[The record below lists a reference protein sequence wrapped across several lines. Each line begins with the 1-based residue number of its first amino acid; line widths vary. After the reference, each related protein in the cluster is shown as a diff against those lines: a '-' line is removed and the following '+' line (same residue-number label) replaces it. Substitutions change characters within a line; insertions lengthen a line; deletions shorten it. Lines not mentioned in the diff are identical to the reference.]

1 MKVLAVIIGLFVIGL
16 LSNIPTSF
24 SEDTAIIPIDEK
36 TSLETTTTIMS
47 VPENNTFPWG
57 TVHGMIS
64 DPAERYPVII
74 QFFQDGEPVHFA
86 QVGVK
91 GDGSYE
97 YKFRVRSVDNGQVNN
112 IFEGDYEVRIFKVIN
127 NPQNDLI

>member
-64 DPAERYPVII
+64 DPAERYTVTETGGATGIYEGTV
-74 QFFQDGEPVHFA
+74 FFTTTDESSGHRLRVTEDGIVT
-86 QVGVK
+86 
-91 GDGSYE
+91 
-97 YKFRVRSVDNGQVNN
+97 R
-112 IFEGDYEVRIFKVIN
+112 
-127 NPQNDLI
+127 